1 MSDRADN
8 FDEGRSQPLFSRDR
22 ETALSLLQATFESTA
37 DGLLVVNREG
47 QILGHNQKFL
57 EMWGLPSPLVAP
69 DSDPMVR
76 FQFLA
81 DQTTDPEGFKARV
94 WELFDQL
101 PEAVVSDQITL
112 KDGRIFERY
121 SQPQRLNGKIVGRVW
136 SYRDITERHRAEAT
150 LRQREAKYRTIFENS
165 QVGMG
170 RTRLADGLIL
180 EANQQFAKIMGY
192 DSPAELINRVYTTTF
207 YVHAGDRRRILEQ
220 LHQATGIHDF
230 ELELYRR
237 NRDRMWVLLSLQ
249 INEPE
254 NGIEFVITDISQR
267 KRAEAALQQQEAN
280 YRLLVEAANSVI
292 VKSDVQ
298 GRVVFMNDYGQR
310 FFGFTSEELIGRH
323 VTETFVP
330 PVESGGRDLE
340 ELMENIFQQP
350 ENYVFNENE
359 GRCKDGRRV
368 WINWSNKPICDESG
382 QMTGLLSI
390 GVDVT
395 QRRQLE
401 ENLLQSQQFLHTFID
416 SLPLTVFSKNV
427 EQDFRYELI
436 NKDAERIMG
445 FSAEAGLGKN
455 DYDLL
460 PPEIADIHRQ
470 DDLAVVQQGKPLDIS
485 KEFFRPNTG
494 EYLYI
499 RSIKMPLYDSQGKVT
514 HLLGIG
520 EDFSTQKRAETLL
533 STQSQILEMIAANEL
548 LSDTLQYLIVA
559 FEKLSHC
566 QGASILFLDEDGQR
580 LHQGIGPNLPA
591 DYWAALEGLPVGPY
605 TTSCGAAAYHK
616 LPVIVR
622 DTQTDPLWADARD
635 LAQAHNI
642 RSCWS
647 TPILASQGKVLGTFA
662 MAFDQPK
669 TPSTEDWR
677 IIGTAAHLAGIAIER
692 QRTAA
697 ELYQAKEAAETAN
710 RAKSQFLA
718 NMSHELR
725 TPMNAILGFAQL
737 MERGGELSPQQQQ
750 ALQVINTSGKH
761 LLDLINDVLEMSK
774 IEAGT
779 LTLSPK
785 PFDLSS
791 LLSTVQSMFQMQ
803 AREKGLEL
811 QFTADDT
818 VPRYIVGDEGKL
830 RQVLINLLGNALKF
844 TPTGGVSLT
853 VEHAAA
859 SLADRPAGATL
870 TFTIADTGPGIA
882 DTMLPH
888 LFQPFVQASHHVPGE
903 GGSGLGLAITQQFV
917 HLMNGTIQL
926 ETTVGQGTTFIVQV
940 PVEVANNEAIAH
952 LATHSTVTGLAP
964 HQPHYRILVVD
975 DRPENRDPLVQLLQ
989 SVGFET
995 RIANNGQAA
1004 IAQWRAWQPHL
1015 IWMDMRMPVMDG
1027 YAATRRIREL
1037 ERTVA
1042 GERQKVQGR
1051 RQNIRGHLPP
1061 TDLTMDQPRETAQSG
1076 RPNPDT
1082 QTPRHPATPSP
1093 THATTIIALTASAF
1107 EDQREEII
1115 AAGCDDFVRKPF
1127 YAAEIFRKM
1136 TDYLGVQFELQTSDT
1151 GDRDFPPEET
1161 ASIVLETLQ
1170 QLPLDWRQTFHQA
1183 AIQADSDWLRSLLT
1197 TLSADHEPLKQQL
1210 DRLITRLDFETLI
1223 TLTETASGD

>member
-8 FDEGRSQPLFSRDR
+8 FDDDRSQPLFSRDR

-47 QILGHNQKFL
+47 QVLGHNQKFL
-57 EMWGLPSPLVAP
+57 DMWGVPSPLVAP

-81 DQTTDPEGFKARV
+81 DQTIDPEGFKARIL
-94 WELFDQL
+94 ELFEQL
-101 PEAVVSDQITL
+101 PDAVVSDQITL

-121 SQPQRLNGKIVGRVW
+121 SQPQRLNGTIVGRVW
-136 SYRDITERHRAEAT
+136 SYRDITERYRTEAT

-170 RTRLADGLIL
+170 RTRLADGLVL

-192 DSPAELINRVYTTTF
+192 DSPAELINRVFTTSF
-207 YVHAGDRRRILEQ
+207 YVHEGDRGQILNQ
-220 LHQATGIHDF
+220 LHQQAGIHDF

-237 NRDRMWVLLSLQ
+237 DRDRMWVLLSLQ

-254 NGIEFVITDISQR
+254 NCIEFVITDISER
-267 KRAEAALQQQEAN
+267 KRAEAALRQQETD

-310 FFGFTSEELIGRH
+310 FFGFTLEELIGRH

-330 PVESGGRDLE
+330 PVESGGRDLKVLVDE
-340 ELMENIFQQP
+340 IFQHP
-350 ENYVFNENE
+350 ENYIFNENE

-368 WINWSNKPICDESG
+368 WINWSNKPICNEAG
-382 QMTGLLSI
+382 EMTGLLSI

-416 SLPLTVFSKNV
+416 NLPLTVFSKNV
-427 EQDFRYELI
+427 EHDFRYELI
-436 NKDAERIMG
+436 NKDAEHIMG

-460 PPEIADIHRQ
+460 PTEIADIHRQ

-485 KEFFRPNTG
+485 KEYFRPNTG
-494 EYLYI
+494 EHLYI
-499 RSIKMPLYDSQGKVT
+499 RSIKMPLYDGQGKVT

-520 EDFSTQKRAETLL
+520 EDFSAQKRAEALL
-533 STQSQILEMIAANEL
+533 STQTQILEMIAADAPL
-548 LSDTLQYLIVA
+548 PDTLQYLIVA

-566 QGASILFLDEDGQR
+566 RGASILFLDEDEQR
-580 LHQGIGPNLPA
+580 LHQGIGPNLPEG
-591 DYWAALEGLPVGPY
+591 YRAALEGLPIGPY
-605 TTSCGAAAYHK
+605 TASCGAAAYHK
-616 LPVIVR
+616 LPVIVS

-635 LAQAHNI
+635 LAQEHNI

-647 TPILASQGKVLGTFA
+647 TPILASQGTVLGTFA
-662 MAFDQPK
+662 MAFDHPK
-669 TPSTEDWR
+669 TPSTEDWQ

-737 MERGGELSPQQQQ
+737 MERGGELSLQQQQ

-779 LTLSPK
+779 LTLSSQ

-791 LLSTVQSMFQMQ
+791 LLSMVQSMFQMQ

-811 QFTADDT
+811 QFTSEAA

-844 TPTGGVSLT
+844 TRTGGVSLT
-853 VEHAAA
+853 VGLVAATT
-859 SLADRPAGATL
+859 SDRPASETL
-870 TFTIADTGPGIA
+870 KFTISDTGPGIA
-882 DTMLPH
+882 DTMLPL

-903 GGSGLGLAITQQFV
+903 GGSGLGLTITQQFV
-917 HLMNGTIQL
+917 HLMHGTIQI
-926 ETTVGQGTTFIVQV
+926 ETTVGQGTAFT
-940 PVEVANNEAIAH
+940 VEVPAEVASDEAIAH
-952 LATHSTVTGLAP
+952 LATHSTVKGLAP
-964 HQPHYRILVVD
+964 DQPDYRILIVD

-995 RIANNGQAA
+995 RTASNGQAA
-1004 IAQWRAWQPHL
+1004 IAQWQAWQPHL

-1027 YAATRRIREL
+1027 YEATQRIREL
-1037 ERTVA
+1037 E
-1042 GERQKVQGR
+1042 EI
-1051 RQNIRGHLPP
+1051 QNSKFKIQNSK
-1061 TDLTMDQPRETAQSG
+1061 DLTQHPS
-1076 RPNPDT
+1076 
-1082 QTPRHPATPSP
+1082 TPPLPHSP
-1093 THATTIIALTASAF
+1093 TPPYTHVTKIIALTASAF
-1107 EDQREEII
+1107 EDQREAII

-1136 TDYLGVQFELQTSDT
+1136 TDYLGVQFELETSNTDN
-1151 GDRDFPPEET
+1151 RDFLPEES
-1161 ASIVLETLQ
+1161 APLVLETIQ
-1170 QLPLDWRQTFHQA
+1170 QLPLGWRQTFHQA
-1183 AIQADSDWLRSLLT
+1183 AIQADGDWLRSLLAD
-1197 TLSADHEPLKQQL
+1197 LSADHEPLKQQL
-1210 DRLITRLDFETLI
+1210 NRLITQLDFETLM